1 MPLAPLGTSAPA
13 ADRLLECQISSQL
26 AESSRPALKRL
37 AVRVTGGSVTLHG
50 RVASFYEKQLAI
62 QTCRML
68 AGIDRLIDAVEVA
81 GAAH

>member
-1 MPLAPLGTSAPA
+1 MPLAHVPA
-13 ADRLLECQISSQL
+13 ADNVLERQIASQL

-37 AVRVTGGSVTLHG
+37 AVSVTGGSVTLRG

-68 AGIDRLIDAVEVA
+68 AGIDRLVDAVEVA
-81 GAAH
+81 ATA